1 MTGRKYQ
8 MSLATISGVNT
19 NCQTSVVSLE
29 VMNLEE
35 TMHIPMP
42 NVFSTK
48 TMNIS
53 TSALACQEDVKRWPH
68 LDGITLPDTV
78 CDGEV
83 NLPIGVDVP
92 EALQPEEERRSE
104 DGGPYAIKWLDA
116 QWPNWCFLQSR

>member
-1 MTGRKYQ
+1 
-8 MSLATISGVNT
+8 
-19 NCQTSVVSLE
+19 
-29 VMNLEE
+29 
-35 TMHIPMP
+35 MP

-83 NLPIGVDVP
+83 NLLIGVGVWS
-92 EALQPEEERRSE
+92 LGNSSNFFV
-104 DGGPYAIKWLDA
+104 LDHININLTSFESPFPLDFKYVI
-116 QWPNWCFLQSR
+116 QFLVNVIILEIFTKD